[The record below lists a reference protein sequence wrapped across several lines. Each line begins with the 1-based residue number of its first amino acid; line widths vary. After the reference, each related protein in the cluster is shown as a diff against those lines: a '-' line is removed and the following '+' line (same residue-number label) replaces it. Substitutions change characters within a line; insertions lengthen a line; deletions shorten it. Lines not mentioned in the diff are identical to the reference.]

1 MQVEAGVAKR
11 IPPSVALFFGQFVL
25 RRCGLHFSTSL
36 SDRLSPQN
44 SPLGLL
50 ASIAIFGKVCSTG
63 SVLKSGSHTTGS
75 AEVEKLSDY
84 LRISEAAEYLGVSP
98 NTLRNWV
105 NAGKIIAV
113 RHPVNDYRLFKRED
127 LDALLKQ
134 VAVARKKATK

>member
-1 MQVEAGVAKR
+1 MSAK
-11 IPPSVALFFGQFVL
+11 PWPNE
-25 RRCGLHFSTSL
+25 
-36 SDRLSPQN
+36 P
-44 SPLGLL
+44 
-50 ASIAIFGKVCSTG
+50 
-63 SVLKSGSHTTGS
+63 GS

-105 NAGKIIAV
+105 NAGKIADI

-134 VAVARKKATK
+134 VAVARKNATT